1 MKLKKLFIGVF
12 IIMFMVVLWFLI
24 TYVGELFLLLIL
36 ILGAVFFLY
45 ELKPNIRFYR
55 DIKAY
60 AISGYT
66 VERREGRFIYK
77 NLLEEDMNNNYIL
90 REVGSHIYTINH
102 IEKEIHIYK

>member
-12 IIMFMVVLWFLI
+12 IIIFMVVLWFLI

-36 ILGAVFFLY
+36 ILGSVVF
-45 ELKPNIRFYR
+45 LKPNIRFYR

-66 VERREGRFIYK
+66 IERREGRFIYK
-77 NLLEEDMNNNYIL
+77 NLLEEDTNNNYIL
-90 REVGSHIYTINH
+90 RQVGSHIYTINH